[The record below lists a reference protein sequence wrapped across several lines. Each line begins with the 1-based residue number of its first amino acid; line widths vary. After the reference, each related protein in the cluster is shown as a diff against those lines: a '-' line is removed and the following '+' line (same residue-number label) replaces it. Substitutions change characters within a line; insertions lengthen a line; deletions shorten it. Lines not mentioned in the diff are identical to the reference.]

1 MSNGTRS
8 FFDWEVLKIDRSL
21 KAHLQYLEEQLL
33 KPEIRSSREALQ
45 RILAEDFFEF
55 GSSGRVLY
63 KNETIGED
71 GIGEVQMQ
79 LRDFEIQE
87 LAEDVVLA
95 TYRIFNVTQQ
105 QQSLRSSI
113 WKFKDARWQL
123 IFHQGTKC
131 I

>member
-1 MSNGTRS
+1 M
-8 FFDWEVLKIDRSL
+8 KIDRSL

>member
-1 MSNGTRS
+1 M
-8 FFDWEVLKIDRSL
+8 KMDRSL
-21 KAHLQYLEEQLL
+21 KAHLQHLEEQLL

-63 KNETIGED
+63 KNEPIGEE

-87 LAEDVVLA
+87 LADDVVLA

-105 QQSLRSSI
+105 QQTLRSSI

-123 IFHQGTKC
+123 VFHQGTKC